1 MASIW
6 RDAKEQT
13 RFESTAF
20 ETDECTFVIE
30 RDTMTIDN
38 GRAQMDL
45 HLSNGLS
52 HVELRLLFPQMARH
66 VLREG
71 AWNLFVDRAAM
82 GLMGKRLELIVL
94 FDCLIS

>member
-13 RFESTAF
+13 HFESTAF
-20 ETDECTFVIE
+20 ESEECTFVIE

-38 GRAQMDL
+38 GREQMDL

-52 HVELRLLFPQMARH
+52 QVELRHLFPQMMRH
-66 VLREG
+66 VVREG
-71 AWNLFVDRAAM
+71 AWCTLVKRASMGHLGRRIDLLALVD
-82 GLMGKRLELIVL
+82 
-94 FDCLIS
+94 